1 MPEQDEAKIDPT
13 GEGVPEARKASRL
26 DAVVSPFLEDSMRW
40 PLLATA
46 LGILVTFGA
55 LTIDLALRDRR
66 LSALVALFALLWL
79 SVVAIAGDLRKRRF
93 GPGSRVLTVFWLLS
107 FAGAYAAVRL
117 GAF

>member
-1 MPEQDEAKIDPT
+1 MPDQDDAKVDPT
-13 GEGVPEARKASRL
+13 GENLPEVREASRL

-40 PLLATA
+40 PLLLTA

-55 LTIDLALRDRR
+55 LTIDLALRDRQ
-66 LSALVALFALLWL
+66 LSALVTLFALLWL
-79 SVVAIAGDLRKRRF
+79 SVVAIGGDLRKRRF

-107 FAGAYAAVRL
+107 FAGAYAAVRM